1 MKSPF
6 LKLAHSRWIK
16 MINSLDKEILGRGNI
31 ESYKFIVSNSNYS
44 FNIQKNTT
52 TKIHLFLDVLN
63 ESKLVFNIFENS
75 NVELILISTGS
86 CSYEVEINIERDSN
100 LKLYTADSF
109 NTDVSI
115 TKSVNLKGINA
126 SVYAYEYIPS
136 NDSNIT
142 GAFKLNHLYQ
152 DTKSEGIF
160 NYLANGTGTINR
172 DTISTMEENTFNANS
187 SENIK
192 GLILS
197 ETSRIDAKPILI
209 IKCDDVHASH
219 GCAIGTINA
228 NEIYYLMSRG
238 LTYNDA
244 LKIICKSLINPILRE
259 ITDDDFLS
267 ITKPILDK
275 TIGE

>member
-1 MKSPF
+1 MTN
-6 LKLAHSRWIK
+6 LIDR
-16 MINSLDKEILGRGNI
+16 EIIGRSSI
-31 ESYKFIVSNSNYS
+31 ESYKLIVSNPNYS
-44 FNIQKNTT
+44 FDILKNTT

-63 ESKLVFNIFENS
+63 ESKLFFNINENS
-75 NVELILISTGS
+75 NVELVLISTGNA
-86 CSYEVEINIERDSN
+86 SYEVEINIERDSS
-100 LKLYTADSF
+100 LKFYTADSF
-109 NTDVSI
+109 DADVSI

-126 SVYAYEYIPS
+126 SLYAYEFIPS
-136 NDSNIT
+136 NSSSIT
-142 GAFKLNHLYQ
+142 GAFKLNHLYK

-160 NYLANGTGTINR
+160 NYLSNGNGVINR
-172 DTISTMEENTFNANS
+172 DTISTMEENTFNSDS

-244 LKIICKSLINPILRE
+244 LRIICKSLINPILRE
-259 ITDDDFLS
+259 INDDEFLNA
-267 ITKPILDK
+267 TKPILDK